1 MSYLVSVS
9 LEAQEDLRGIYAY
22 IAFHL
27 FAPKNAKKTTLSTGK
42 SDKKSC

>member
-9 LEAQEDLRGIYAY
+9 LEAREDLRGIYAY

-27 FAPKNAKKTTLSTGK
+27 FAPKNAKNNSF
-42 SDKKSC
+42 DWKKR